1 VRPRVARQGDT
12 TRTRLL
18 KPYQGSVWAFW
29 PMSHKVLAEMGND
42 GKIGMSLRICAAFTL
57 MLAGIMIGL
66 GSPAWAQTSE
76 RPGLLLV
83 VGKSTDRARIAS
95 YAASL
100 PTIYASHQAYY
111 LSIGGSGRGVTWL
124 EGPWKDRSIIFAKFQ
139 SRSDVDAFWWGE
151 PYRAAIRKRDNA
163 GVFSVVA
170 LESTVQTF
178 PEGPE
183 AGYLIIMTALQ
194 DDQLRSRA
202 ASERATAALADGV
215 RETGGI
221 MLTGSQAGGFTALEG
236 DTLFHQI
243 SIAAWPS
250 KSGRD
255 AYLASRAGKA
265 AARLRHRSGLSAV
278 ATADGVPRS
287 QLPPATADQR

>member
-1 VRPRVARQGDT
+1 V
-12 TRTRLL
+12 
-18 KPYQGSVWAFW
+18 
-29 PMSHKVLAEMGND
+29 GND
-42 GKIGMSLRICAAFTL
+42 RNFDMSLRICTAITL
-57 MLAGIMIGL
+57 IVSGIMLGL
-66 GSPAWAQTSE
+66 VSPAWAQTSQ

-83 VGKSTDRARIAS
+83 VGKTTDRAKIGS

-100 PTIYASHQAYY
+100 PAIYASHQAYY

-170 LESTVQTF
+170 LESTVPTF

-202 ASERATAALADGV
+202 ASERAAAALANGV
-215 RETGGI
+215 RKTGGV
-221 MLTGSQAGGFTALEG
+221 MVAASQAGQFTALEG

-243 SIAAWPS
+243 NIAAWPS

-255 AYLASRAGKA
+255 AYLASLAGKA
-265 AARLRHRSGLSAV
+265 AARLRKRSGLSAV
-278 ATADGVPRS
+278 AISDGVPRS
-287 QLPPATADQR
+287 QQPTATAAQR